1 MQYHRFAIQMANSS
15 APPELEKQ
23 NGTQDMLELT
33 NDLERMIEDVENL
46 SVQLTWMTYD
56 VVRLRI
62 SPELVESMQ
71 KLKDACDRC
80 KVAVYRDQDQ
90 EQDKCTEPHT

>member
-1 MQYHRFAIQMANSS
+1 MANSS

-80 KVAVYRDQDQ
+80 KVLCTKLRLGTKAVLNIDFLL
-90 EQDKCTEPHT
+90 K